1 MQRARDESPGN
12 ARTRPQPQAADRAP
26 IDLRLH
32 RARAFIDA
40 SYHLPLDLDQ
50 IAAQAHCSRFHVIR
64 LFRRGLDQTPHQYLT
79 QRRIERAKALLVA
92 GDLPVTNV
100 CFAVGFRSVGSFSA
114 LFRRVVGTAP
124 SAYRAEVLRAHER
137 ARIAVQVPA
146 IPMCFLRRIG
156 GDVVAMAA

>member
-1 MQRARDESPGN
+1 MQGARDDTPDN
-12 ARTRPQPQAADRAP
+12 ARSRPQPQVPDRAP

-40 SYHLPLDLDQ
+40 SYHLPLDLEQ
-50 IAAQAHCSRFHVIR
+50 IAAQAYCSRFHVIR

-79 QRRIERAKALLVA
+79 QRRIERAKVLLVA
-92 GDLPVTNV
+92 GDLAVTDV

-124 SAYRAEVLRAHER
+124 SAYRAEVLHARER
-137 ARIAVQVPA
+137 ARLAAQVPA

-156 GDVVAMAA
+156 GEGVALAA